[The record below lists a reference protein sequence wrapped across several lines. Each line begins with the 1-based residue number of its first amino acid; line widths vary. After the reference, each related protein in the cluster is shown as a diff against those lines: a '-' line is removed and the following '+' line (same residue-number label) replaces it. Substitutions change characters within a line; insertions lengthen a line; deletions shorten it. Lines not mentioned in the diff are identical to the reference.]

1 MEKLEIKQLIH
12 NGVLIPTYKPIGFK
26 IKFRGEEVRL
36 TPEQEEMAVA
46 WVKKLPTDYVKDRVF
61 VRNFFRD
68 FGRALGIKGKVR
80 PEDFD
85 FSEIICWLEREK
97 AKKES
102 MSKEEKK
109 ALAQERKRARE
120 ENKKKY
126 GFALVNG
133 MLMEISN
140 YTVEPACIFIGRGEH
155 PLRGSWKPGVKA
167 EDITLN
173 LSPDAKVPD
182 PPNGGSWKAVVFDPS
197 SLWIASWRDKLRGK
211 MKYVWLSDT
220 TYIKQMRDIEKF
232 NKAWELEKVIQKVR
246 DHIACGLESHD
257 LLERKIATVCYL
269 IDELKLRVGDEKDE
283 DEADTVGATTLR
295 AEHLKFNSDGSITF
309 DFLGKDSVRWVST
322 IHPPEIVCRNL
333 KEFIAE
339 GNETIFNGVRSQKVN
354 AYLAEVMPGLTAKV
368 FRTYHASKATKDAL
382 QRSDVNKGDPI
393 YVKKYHATMANL
405 EAAKVCNH
413 KRKLP
418 KNWEESLKKKIERLK
433 ALKEK
438 KVKEDKIR
446 DLELKIK
453 VMKATRDYNLNTSL
467 KNYIDPRVYAEWG
480 KRVDFDW
487 KLYYSKSLQRRFA
500 WVDGG
505 NFELGS

>member
-1 MEKLEIKQLIH
+1 MEKVEIKQLIH

-26 IKFRGEEVRL
+26 IKFRGEEISL
-36 TPEQEEMAVA
+36 SPEQEEMAVA

-68 FGRALGIKGKVR
+68 FGRALGIKWKVK

-85 FSEIICWLEREK
+85 FSEIISWLEKEK
-97 AKKES
+97 ARKES

-109 ALAQERKRARE
+109 ALAQERKMVKE

-140 YTVEPACIFIGRGEH
+140 YMVEPACIFMGRGEH
-155 PLRGSWKPGVKA
+155 PLRGSWKPGIKA
-167 EDITLN
+167 EDVTLN

-182 PPNGGSWKAVVFDPS
+182 PPNGGSWKSVVFDPT
-197 SLWIASWRDKLRGK
+197 SLWIARWRDKLRGK

-220 TYIKQMRDIEKF
+220 AYIKQVRDVEKF
-232 NKAWELEKVIQKVR
+232 NKAWELEKMIYKVR
-246 DHIACGLESHD
+246 DHIAKGLESHD

-295 AEHLKFNSDGSITF
+295 AEHISFNPDGSITF

-322 IHPPEIVCRNL
+322 IKPPEIVYRNL

-368 FRTYHASKATKDAL
+368 FRTYHASTTTKAAL
-382 QRSDVNKGDPI
+382 QKSNVSREDPL
-393 YVKKYHATMANL
+393 YVKKYYATMANL
-405 EAAKVCNH
+405 EAAKICNH

-418 KNWEESLKKKIERLK
+418 KNWEERLKKKIERLK

-438 KVKEDKIR
+438 KAKGDKIR
-446 DLELKIK
+446 DLELKIMA
-453 VMKATRDYNLNTSL
+453 MKATRDYNLNTSL
-467 KNYIDPRVYAEWG
+467 KNYIDPRIYTEWG
-480 KRVDFDW
+480 RRVDFDW

-500 WVDGG
+500 WVDG
-505 NFELGS
+505 EEVKAGS